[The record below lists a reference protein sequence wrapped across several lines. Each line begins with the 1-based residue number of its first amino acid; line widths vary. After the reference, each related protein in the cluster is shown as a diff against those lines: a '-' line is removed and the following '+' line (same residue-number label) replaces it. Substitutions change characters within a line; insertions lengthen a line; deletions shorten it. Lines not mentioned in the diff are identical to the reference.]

1 MSRRRWPRSEAR
13 VTRVTE
19 YQITSWREIPSL
31 VVARSGE
38 TVIKISLPARF
49 QEAIDEAAMRLGDI
63 DADAYVAGW
72 ARSGWLAGEGTPD
85 QVAHAIS
92 ESIIS
97 EFSELRLAEI
107 LDSLQSGNAK

>member
-1 MSRRRWPRSEAR
+1 M
-13 VTRVTE
+13 TE
-19 YQITSWREIPSL
+19 YQITSWRQIPSL
-31 VVARSGE
+31 A
-38 TVIKISLPARF
+38 
-49 QEAIDEAAMRLGDI
+49 I

-107 LDSLQSGNAK
+107 LDSLQSGNSK

>member
-1 MSRRRWPRSEAR
+1 M
-13 VTRVTE
+13 TE

-38 TVIKISLPARF
+38 TVVKVSLPLRF

-63 DADAYVAGW
+63 DADAYIAGW
-72 ARSGWLAGEGTPD
+72 SRGSWQQSDGTPSE
-85 QVAHAIS
+85 VAETIS

-97 EFSELRLAEI
+97 EFSELKLSQI
-107 LDSLQSGNAK
+107 LDSLSTAGTE